1 LSEVADICGVRVT
14 RKLIVPLALAVAG
27 LAVTVSKDGWT
38 GFVFFAAAVVWTLGV
53 AADAW
58 ILPALGLFRQAD
70 KWSRR
75 LIAVEATTLIAWAGW
90 GLLETVAGPPWLSFL
105 AFGLV
110 SLPVGAVLLVLSLV
124 GLAGASAD
132 GQPKRYGVAAAC
144 LSFVIGVLPF
154 VTLLSLDGGSMS

>member
-1 LSEVADICGVRVT
+1 MRVT
-14 RKLIVPLALAVAG
+14 RKLIVPLALAGAG
-27 LAVTVSKDGWT
+27 LAVAAAKDGWT
-38 GFVFFAAAVVWTLGV
+38 GFVFFAAAAVWTLGV
-53 AADAW
+53 VADAW
-58 ILPALGLFRQAD
+58 ILPALGLRQAD

-75 LIAVEATTLIAWAGW
+75 LIAVEATTLVAWTGW
-90 GLLETVAGPPWLSFL
+90 GLLETVAGPPRLSFL

-124 GLAGASAD
+124 GLAGASVD